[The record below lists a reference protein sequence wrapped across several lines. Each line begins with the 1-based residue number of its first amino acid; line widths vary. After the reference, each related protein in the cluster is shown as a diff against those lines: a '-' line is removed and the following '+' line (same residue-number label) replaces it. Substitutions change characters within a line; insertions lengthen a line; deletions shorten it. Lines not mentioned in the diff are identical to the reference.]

1 MADLDIRSN
10 PLPIPPEIL
19 EAEGAPARIINYYFE
34 HLAGD
39 KRPLNEAK
47 MLIVGQGGVG
57 KTSLVKR
64 LIDDEYDPHEKK
76 TEGIDIRDW
85 RIDCG
90 GTEMRLNVWDFG
102 GQEIMHATH
111 QFFLTKRSLYV
122 LVLVAR
128 QGDQESRIE
137 YWLKIIQ
144 SFGGDS
150 PIIVVSNKSD
160 QHELDLDWTGL
171 QRKYPAIKGFVRRVS
186 CESGEGIQ
194 ELREIIQ
201 REVDGLEHI
210 HDELLVTWF
219 AVKSQLEGMADNYI
233 PYEKYQEMCREQG
246 VGDEISMRTLVGF
259 LHDLG
264 LVLHF
269 GDHPILGDLNILN
282 PEWVTKGVY
291 QIINSSILA
300 QNKGVLSARDLP
312 SILKPTKDYP
322 KRRHPFITEMMRK
335 FELCFDFPD
344 QPNEQFLVP
353 DLLPKEEA
361 DTGDWEDS
369 LAFQYHYDVLP
380 GSIISRFIVRMNGF
394 ISKGTYWRNGVVLEY
409 EEGRNKAL
417 VRADIEDRK
426 LFIHVS
432 GSPATRRTFLG
443 VIRADLKRIHDSVRG
458 LAVDQKVPLPEDPNI
473 VVDYDHLLT
482 LEELGK
488 DAFVPEGL
496 KVEVSVKQLLDGVVS
511 PEERQDARREGRG
524 ERRIETHY
532 HAEKMYFGDQYSAE
546 QVAAMGSNARADN
559 ISFTQ
564 SWNEI
569 RDDVDLQG
577 LAAQLAELQGQ
588 LKSLASKGEHYDAI
602 GDVARAEN
610 AARENDGPSVL
621 RHLASAG
628 KWVLGQGIK
637 VGADLAV
644 AYGKAQIGM
653 GA

>member
-1 MADLDIRSN
+1 M
-10 PLPIPPEIL
+10 
-19 EAEGAPARIINYYFE
+19 
-34 HLAGD
+34 
-39 KRPLNEAK
+39 
-47 MLIVGQGGVG
+47 
-57 KTSLVKR
+57 VKR
-64 LIDDEYDPHEKK
+64 LIDSEFDPNETK
-76 TEGIDIRDW
+76 TEGIDIKDW

-111 QFFLTKRSLYV
+111 QFFLTKRSVYV
-122 LVLVAR
+122 LVLDAR

-150 PIIVVSNKSD
+150 PIIVMSNKSD
-160 QHELDLDWTGL
+160 EHELDLDWTGL

-186 CESGEGIQ
+186 CETGEGIP

-210 HDELLVTWF
+210 HDELRTTWF
-219 AVKSQLEGMADNYI
+219 NVKSQLEDMDDNYI
-233 PYEKYQEMCREQG
+233 SYDKYQEMCQKQG
-246 VGDEISMRTLVGF
+246 IDDEVSRRTLVGF

-269 GDHPILGDLNILN
+269 SDHPILGDLNILN

-300 QNKGVLSARDLP
+300 QNKGLLSAGDLP
-312 SILKPTKDYP
+312 GILEGDYP
-322 KRRHPFITEMMRK
+322 KRRRPFITEMMRK
-335 FELCFDFPD
+335 FELCFDFTD
-344 QPNEQFLVP
+344 QPNERFLVP
-353 DLLPKEEA
+353 DLLPKEEP

-380 GSIISRFIVRMNGF
+380 GSIISRFIVRMSSF
-394 ISKGTYWRNGVVLEY
+394 ISKSTYWRNGVVLAY

-443 VIRADLKRIHDSVRG
+443 IIRADLKRIHDSVSG
-458 LAVDQKVPLPEDPNI
+458 LAVEQKVPLPKDPKI
-473 VVDYDHLLT
+473 VVDYDHLLN
-482 LEELGK
+482 LEELG
-488 DAFVPEGL
+488 DESFLPEGMRV
-496 KVEVSVKQLLDGVVS
+496 KVAVKPLLDGVVS
-511 PEERQDARREGRG
+511 PEERQDVKREGRD
-524 ERRIETHY
+524 ERRSGTQF
-532 HAEKMYFGDQYSAE
+532 HAKKMYFGDQYSAE
-546 QVAAMGSNARADN
+546 QVAAMGPNSRAEN

-564 SWNEI
+564 SWDEI
-569 RDDVDLQG
+569 RDDVDLQD
-577 LAAQLAELQGQ
+577 LAGQLAELQGQ
-588 LKSLASKGEHYDAI
+588 LKSKASEPDHYDAI
-602 GDVARAEN
+602 GNVARAEN
-610 AARENDGPSVL
+610 AARQNDGPSAL
-621 RHLASAG
+621 RHLASASN
-628 KWVLGQGIK
+628 WALGQGIK

-644 AYGKAQIGM
+644 AYGKAKLGT
-653 GA
+653 GP